1 MSTAPRHVVIL
12 AASVASALGLYL
24 VPALHAQDNTGPTP
38 AELQQ
43 PSATCDFSSVP
54 GAVWWGTEAEGRMS
68 LAQLAAYIAP
78 VYWFSPDE
86 PLLNR
91 AEGAEIRTPEALPFE
106 TAPDAP
112 VVYYQFDEIVIEED
126 SRVSAYI
133 EDTVDIG
140 ASVLDLGRVGAIRLS

>member
-1 MSTAPRHVVIL
+1 MSTASRHFLIF

-91 AEGAEIRTPEALPFE
+91 AEGAEIRNELGDTPQHRLRDLRVLCGQYVTATPAWSTSCPSPREPPSTLPSSGP
-106 TAPDAP
+106 T
-112 VVYYQFDEIVIEED
+112 
-126 SRVSAYI
+126 
-133 EDTVDIG
+133 G
-140 ASVLDLGRVGAIRLS
+140 